1 MATSVSTPK
10 TENKDLIK
18 RIDHVEGLVI
28 KMAGK
33 LEKIYE
39 VVVGN
44 DKFDQEGLIAR
55 IKKLET
61 DSKRIHALK
70 NKLIGAFIA
79 GGAVWTVVWEMVKFW
94 LKHK

>member
-10 TENKDLIK
+10 TAEKDLMK

-28 KMAGK
+28 KMTGK

-44 DKFDQEGLIAR
+44 EKFDQEGLIGR
-55 IKKLET
+55 IKKLEA
-61 DSKRIHALK
+61 DAKNIHALK

-79 GGAVWTVVWEMVKFW
+79 GGAVWTLIWEVFKTW
-94 LKHK
+94 IKTK

>member
-1 MATSVSTPK
+1 MATSVSSPK
-10 TENKDLIK
+10 TTEKDLMK
-18 RIDHVEGLVI
+18 RIDHVEGLVV

-44 DKFDQEGLIAR
+44 EKFDQEGLIGR
-55 IKKLET
+55 IKKLEN
-61 DSKRIHALK
+61 DSKKIHALK

-79 GGAVWTVVWEMVKFW
+79 GGAVWTFIWEMVKFW

>member
-10 TENKDLIK
+10 PTEKDLMK

-44 DKFDQEGLIAR
+44 EKFDQEGLIGR
-55 IKKLET
+55 IKKLEA
-61 DSKRIHALK
+61 DSKKIHALK

-79 GGAVWTVVWEMVKFW
+79 GGAAWTIVWEMVKFW